1 MAARLQ
7 RAGLMLAEAW
17 RSGRKLESLGILGP
31 NSRQEAYAVQEA
43 MAAGIGLDVAG
54 WKVGAATPAILE
66 ERGLDAPI
74 PGPLYETRVHR
85 SPAEVPASVYGDANL
100 ETEFAFR
107 VLETLSPRSE
117 PFGLEELADAV
128 VAHAA
133 FDLTQSRFREA
144 PDELLEIADSGNS
157 GGAIIGEELPDW
169 RGKDLTLVN
178 IELRIDGGT
187 QVQAY
192 FGRRRRDPLHVLGW
206 LVNSLSRRG
215 MGLQAGSYVLTGS
228 ITQPQRLAPGNR
240 AVARFQGGGKVR
252 LTIGEAS

>member
-1 MAARLQ
+1 MSARLQ
-7 RAGLMLAEAW
+7 QAGLMLAEAW
-17 RSGRKLESLGILGP
+17 ESGQKLESLGILRP
-31 NSRQEAYAVQEA
+31 NSRDEAYAVQEA
-43 MAAGIGLDVAG
+43 MASGIGLNVLG

-85 SPAEVPASVYGDANL
+85 SPAELPASVYGNTSL
-100 ETEFAFR
+100 EAEFAFR
-107 VLETLSPRSE
+107 ALETLSPRPE
-117 PFGLEELADAV
+117 PYGLEELAGAV

-169 RGKDLTLVN
+169 RGKDLTLAS
-178 IELRIDGGT
+178 IELRIDGGR

-192 FGRRRRDPLHVLGW
+192 SGGRRRDPLDVLGW

-215 MGLQAGSYVLTGS
+215 VRLQAGSYVLTGS

-240 AVARFQGGGKVR
+240 AVACFQGGGKVR
-252 LTIGEAS
+252 LTKGDA